1 MGIPSSYLQT
11 TIVTYINEFL
21 SIGSNLLMLTTKM
34 KMHAHYPSDNTP
46 MPPSLPAQC
55 GVVTRGQEYDNQ
67 LGDN

>member
-1 MGIPSSYLQT
+1 MH
-11 TIVTYINEFL
+11 
-21 SIGSNLLMLTTKM
+21 LLMLTTKM